1 MLIVLITYL
10 VIINLIT
17 LFQFDADKSRS
28 VTGGWRIPESR
39 LLWLAFLGGSPAAS
53 AAQRWYRHKTKK
65 QPFARLM
72 NFIVF
77 THFVIIVL
85 AALYV
90 HWSFVGLCAL
100 YVTRLR

>member
-53 AAQRWYRHKTKK
+53 E
-65 QPFARLM
+65 LS
-72 NFIVF
+72 NFNRAMTV
-77 THFVIIVL
+77 
-85 AALYV
+85 
-90 HWSFVGLCAL
+90 
-100 YVTRLR
+100 